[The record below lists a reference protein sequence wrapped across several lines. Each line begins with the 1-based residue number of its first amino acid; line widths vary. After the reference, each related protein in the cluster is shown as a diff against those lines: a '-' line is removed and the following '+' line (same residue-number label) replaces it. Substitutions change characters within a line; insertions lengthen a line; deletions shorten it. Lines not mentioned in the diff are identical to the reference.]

1 MTIFNEPHGHVIDA
15 NSGSVLRLFG
25 IAAAAFVLVILIF
38 ASVARVDS
46 GHVGVLTL
54 FGRVT
59 GEVLPEG
66 VHLINPFKAN
76 HELSIR
82 TQELKESASVPSSEG
97 LVMNLDT
104 SLIYHLNPEK
114 AAEVYQ
120 KIGPN
125 YMNVLVEPNLRAAIR
140 EATASHTANAL
151 YTGEREMVA
160 KQIYDQLT
168 DKLGE
173 RGILVESVLLRDIQL
188 PATLKSSIE
197 SKQQAE
203 QEALAMS
210 FRLQKETQEAQRK
223 RIEAAGI
230 RDFQQIV
237 AQGISPQLL
246 EWKGIE
252 ATETLAKSA
261 NAKVVVIGNQQEW
274 VAADFGAVGWA
285 RRSGRTRR
293 ARCPPDSRR
302 DAGATV
308 TWLIFLKCG
317 IWSSNFP
324 ASTTAEA
331 AALVAVRDLSF
342 SIAPGEVLGLV
353 GESGSG
359 KSVTSLALMRLLP
372 PHARARGEIRFGNG
386 RRSSDLLQMSDA
398 AMRPLRGSQLA
409 MIFQEPMTALNPVM
423 RVGDQIAEAVLAH
436 HQVAKRRGLE
446 AGGGRR

>member
-1 MTIFNEPHGHVIDA
+1 MIDA
-15 NSGSVLRLFG
+15 NPNSVLRLFG
-25 IAAAAFVLVILIF
+25 IGAAAFVLVILVF
-38 ASVARVDS
+38 SAVARVDS
-46 GHVGVLTL
+46 GDVGVLTL

-66 VHLINPFKAN
+66 VHLVNPFKAN

-82 TQELKESASVPSSEG
+82 TQEIKESASVPSSEG

-104 SLIYHLNPEK
+104 SLIYHLDPEK

-125 YMNVLVEPNLRAAIR
+125 YVNVLIEPNLRAAIR
-140 EATASHTANAL
+140 ESTASHTANAL

-160 KQIYDQLT
+160 KQIYTQLA
-168 DKLGE
+168 DKLGQ

-223 RIEAAGI
+223 RIEAGGI

-252 ATETLAKSA
+252 ATENLAKSA
-261 NAKVVVIGNQQEW
+261 NAKVVVIGNSKN
-274 VAADFGAVGWA
+274 GL
-285 RRSGRTRR
+285 
-293 ARCPPDSRR
+293 P
-302 DAGATV
+302 
-308 TWLIFLKCG
+308 LI
-317 IWSSNFP
+317 
-324 ASTTAEA
+324 
-331 AALVAVRDLSF
+331 
-342 SIAPGEVLGLV
+342 LG
-353 GESGSG
+353 
-359 KSVTSLALMRLLP
+359 
-372 PHARARGEIRFGNG
+372 
-386 RRSSDLLQMSDA
+386 Q
-398 AMRPLRGSQLA
+398 
-409 MIFQEPMTALNPVM
+409 
-423 RVGDQIAEAVLAH
+423 
-436 HQVAKRRGLE
+436 
-446 AGGGRR
+446 